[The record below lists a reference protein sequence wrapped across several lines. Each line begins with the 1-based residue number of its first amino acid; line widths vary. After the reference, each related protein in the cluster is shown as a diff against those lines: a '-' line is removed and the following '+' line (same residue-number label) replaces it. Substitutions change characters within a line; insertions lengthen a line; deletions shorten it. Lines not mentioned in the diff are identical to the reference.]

1 MDRRDITNGMRA
13 AVALLHI
20 DDEDA
25 EALVEALSIKE
36 MRELTVAA
44 QNLAELSQTD
54 VDFILSEFV
63 DELGKGLTSLRSAPE
78 LVGRLARKSLG
89 DKTAEDIMEATGSG
103 GLSEL
108 LEGVDS
114 KMLASVL
121 AKEHPQTIA
130 LVMAHIPPTQS
141 AAVVGVL
148 PPERQAE
155 VVKRLATIDSV
166 SPDMVKMVEQALMS
180 ELEMS
185 LGVQGVT
192 RQIGGTKLVADIM
205 NQMERSSEEALM
217 QKLEDSDESLAET
230 VRGLMFV
237 FDDILNIDTRG
248 VQTLLK
254 EVDRDTLV
262 MALKAAGEGIREY
275 VFSNLSQ
282 RAAEM
287 IQDDMEAK
295 GPVRLRDVQQAQGE
309 VVQAA
314 LRLASTGAIEIM
326 KGDQDAMVE

>member
-262 MALKAAGEGIREY
+262 MALKAAGEDIREY

>member
-1 MDRRDITNGMRA
+1 
-13 AVALLHI
+13 
-20 DDEDA
+20 
-25 EALVEALSIKE
+25 

-44 QNLAELSQTD
+44 QNLAELSQAD
-54 VDFILSEFV
+54 VDFILSNFV

-262 MALKAAGEGIREY
+262 MALKAAGEDIREY

-314 LRLASTGAIEIM
+314 LRLASSGAIEIM

>member
-13 AVALLHI
+13 AVTLLHI

-44 QNLAELSQTD
+44 QNLAELSQAD
-54 VDFILSEFV
+54 VDFILSNFV

-89 DKTAEDIMEATGSG
+89 DKTAEDIMEATGAG

-262 MALKAAGEGIREY
+262 MALKAAGEDIREY